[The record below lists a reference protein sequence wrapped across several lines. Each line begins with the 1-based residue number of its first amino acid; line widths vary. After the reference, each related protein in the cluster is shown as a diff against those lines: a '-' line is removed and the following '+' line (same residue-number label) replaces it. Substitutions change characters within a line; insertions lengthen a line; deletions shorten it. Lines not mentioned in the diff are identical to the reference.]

1 MSRDPRVDAYI
12 ESKAEFARPILHHV
26 RARVHA
32 ACPGVVETIKW
43 GMPFFTYRDRPL
55 ANMAAFKAHASFGLW
70 DRAALG
76 MSKDA
81 DGMGQFGRI
90 ESLADL
96 PADDEIDAKI
106 KAAVALADT
115 GERPKRTAK
124 PAKPEADVPP
134 ELVDAL
140 AGDAAASAAFAA
152 FSPSARR
159 DYCEWIADAK
169 RPDTKAKRV
178 AEAVAWIGEGKKRNW
193 KYENC

>member
-1 MSRDPRVDAYI
+1 MSKDPRVDAYI

-43 GMPFFTYRDRPL
+43 GMPFFTYQDRPL

-76 MSKDA
+76 MSKEA
-81 DGMGQFGRI
+81 GSMGQFGRI

-106 KAAVALADT
+106 RAAVALADT
-115 GERPKRTAK
+115 GERPKRAAK
-124 PAKPEADVPP
+124 PAKPESDVPP
-134 ELVDAL
+134 ELVEAL
-140 AGDAAASAAFAA
+140 AGDAAASAAFTA

-169 RPDTKAKRV
+169 RPETKAKRV